1 MRHPTRIRKLKGFI
15 KLPEQPNPSRSD
27 VEKNLAIN
35 NGLLRN
41 FSESNFLAA

>member
-1 MRHPTRIRKLKGFI
+1 MRHPTRIRKLKI
-15 KLPEQPNPSRSD
+15 KLPEQPNPLRSD